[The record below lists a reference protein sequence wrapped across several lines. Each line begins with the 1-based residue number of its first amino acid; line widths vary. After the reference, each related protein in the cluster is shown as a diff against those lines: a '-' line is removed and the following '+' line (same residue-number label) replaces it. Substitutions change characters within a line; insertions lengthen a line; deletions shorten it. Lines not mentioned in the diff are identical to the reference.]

1 MVVLKVQP
9 TPGLLGNLRP
19 GQGIWEVQPV
29 SYRPNVGLAFFTVDL
44 TSVLSQLSRTC
55 FCLKMSNENDKK
67 FKMLIHLNV
76 IISSL
81 FFSFWQYWSLN

>member
-29 SYRPNVGLAFFTVDL
+29 SYRPNVGLAFFTV
-44 TSVLSQLSRTC
+44 
-55 FCLKMSNENDKK
+55 
-67 FKMLIHLNV
+67 V
-76 IISSL
+76 I
-81 FFSFWQYWSLN
+81 FAVMYKRDAG